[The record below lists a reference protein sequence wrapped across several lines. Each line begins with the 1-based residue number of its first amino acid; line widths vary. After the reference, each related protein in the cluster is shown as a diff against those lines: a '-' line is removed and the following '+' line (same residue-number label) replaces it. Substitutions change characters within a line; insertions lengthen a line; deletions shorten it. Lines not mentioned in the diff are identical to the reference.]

1 MTERAPLRVAI
12 VIAVAVFATGC
23 AVSPVAGPSGRYAE
37 PIGTAPV
44 IDNDTPYTPMLD
56 CLAGKIADT
65 EKPRIAVG
73 EIRDHTGKYSEY
85 GGAKVT
91 QGAALMAVSALAR
104 LGVPLV
110 ERLDT
115 GVADRELKLANNNLI
130 SDADNVR
137 LIYPGAIPGS
147 DFYLVG
153 GITEL
158 NYNLRSVAADA
169 FYSSGGVGARLYV
182 LNLALDLRLVETQ
195 SLRIVD
201 VVSYQ
206 KQISRPRSPGRDLR
220 ILRQQSLRRFH
231 RGTRARANAVGR
243 AGDDREGHRRTGT
256 QAVWTGP
263 RRLCAIPSTR
273 GMVFAAQPTGAYKM
287 KALLITTSAVALLA
301 SQALAN
307 GNGNGPSNG
316 GTETTNRV
324 LNGQLNLTEPY
335 VEGDVDLQKING
347 QANVDVSDQIDSV
360 NGKVMSTSS
369 HVTRQI
375 NNGTVRAAASVGNN
389 AHNRAADVTAA
400 AIGNHAHDRQRHQP
414 VRPGNGP
421 SEPVRMAYIRAQYP
435 LRPPCATSRQTFVER
450 RLDTTR

>member
-56 CLAGKIADT
+56 CLAGKIAET

-206 KQISRPRSPGRDLR
+206 KQILGREVRAGIFEFFGNNLFDVSIEERALEPMQLAVR
-220 ILRQQSLRRFH
+220 AMIEKATGELARRRFGLDPADCV
-231 RGTRARANAVGR
+231 R
-243 AGDDREGHRRTGT
+243 
-256 QAVWTGP
+256 
-263 RRLCAIPSTR
+263 
-273 GMVFAAQPTGAYKM
+273 
-287 KALLITTSAVALLA
+287 
-301 SQALAN
+301 SQAREEWSSRHN
-307 GNGNGPSNG
+307 
-316 GTETTNRV
+316 
-324 LNGQLNLTEPY
+324 QQEPI
-335 VEGDVDLQKING
+335 K
-347 QANVDVSDQIDSV
+347 
-360 NGKVMSTSS
+360 
-369 HVTRQI
+369 
-375 NNGTVRAAASVGNN
+375 
-389 AHNRAADVTAA
+389 
-400 AIGNHAHDRQRHQP
+400 
-414 VRPGNGP
+414 
-421 SEPVRMAYIRAQYP
+421 
-435 LRPPCATSRQTFVER
+435 
-450 RLDTTR
+450 